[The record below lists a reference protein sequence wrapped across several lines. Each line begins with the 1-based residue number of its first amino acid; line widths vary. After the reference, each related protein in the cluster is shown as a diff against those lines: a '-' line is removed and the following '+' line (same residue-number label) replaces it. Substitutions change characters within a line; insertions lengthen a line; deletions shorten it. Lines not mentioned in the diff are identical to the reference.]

1 MATERKRL
9 EELIESLKRQRDE
22 LAVQIHLG
30 RAEAKEQWDKVTA
43 KLDQLNRDYEPTRHA
58 VEESTENVFAALR
71 LVAGEVQE
79 GFDRIR
85 KSLQ

>member
-9 EELIESLKRQRDE
+9 DELIESLKRQRDE

-30 RAEAKEQWDKVTA
+30 KAEAKEQWDNVTA
-43 KLDQLNRDYEPTRHA
+43 KLDQLNREYEPTRHA
-58 VEESTENVFAALR
+58 VEETTENVFASLK
-71 LVAGEVQE
+71 LVAGEIQE

-85 KSLQ
+85 KSLH